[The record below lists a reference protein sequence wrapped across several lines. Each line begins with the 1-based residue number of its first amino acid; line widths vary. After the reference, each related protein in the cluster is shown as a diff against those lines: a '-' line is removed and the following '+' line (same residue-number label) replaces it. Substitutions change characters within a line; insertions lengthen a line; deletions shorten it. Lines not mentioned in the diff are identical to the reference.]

1 MKRFHLVV
9 FSCLVLSAC
18 STKKQVAQSETK
30 VKESVHKVAY
40 IDTLLYT
47 PASKAGLAISIS
59 QLCDSLAPKANW
71 KDKSGNAT
79 AKAKKENDILYVTAE
94 CDSLEL
100 RAKIKQ
106 ELIKDFESNNKERV
120 EKSQKGVSGFQHYTT
135 AILAGLAGIAIG
147 IILKT
152 FLI

>member
-71 KDKSGNAT
+71 KDKIGNAT
-79 AKAKKENDILYVTAE
+79 AKAIKKNDILYVTAE

-106 ELIKDFESNNKERV
+106 ELVTSFESNQKERL
-120 EKSQKGVSGFQHYTT
+120 EHTDTGISGFQYYTT
-135 AILAGLAGIAIG
+135 AVLVFLAGAATG
-147 IILKT
+147 IILKK